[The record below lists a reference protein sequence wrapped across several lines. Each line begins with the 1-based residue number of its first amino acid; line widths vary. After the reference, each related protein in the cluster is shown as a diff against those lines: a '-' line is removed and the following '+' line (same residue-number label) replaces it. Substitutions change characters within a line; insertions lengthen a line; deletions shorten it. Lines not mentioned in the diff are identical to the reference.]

1 MRTIN
6 KQGSYVGGERIAA
19 LTVRRTLRN
28 LGVKEAIGPLGDWHH
43 RLSSPLSAESLAIR
57 LPGCVD
63 ASSRLALQSS
73 NDADAGPA
81 AITIDYADISAIEHP
96 SAIAYIA
103 SCQPDRRL
111 LYVSPQ
117 VGNLGFV
124 PEELLNR
131 PDLRLKQVHEED
143 FVRFEQALRRSCN
156 AAEKFS
162 CHYRI
167 YDSQGRIRW
176 FHDEASVVCDEAGA
190 PLFIRGVML
199 DVSDK
204 KRMEAE
210 LADHRYYLE
219 RNVEQRTRELMK
231 RIEMLE
237 SCNASLC
244 DRLSSARLEC
254 AALKQ
259 QLDGMQPDDAGEDSS
274 SGLQFGELPSL
285 SPCQG

>member
-28 LGVKEAIGPLGDWHH
+28 LGVKESSAPLGDWH
-43 RLSSPLSAESLAIR
+43 RQLSSSPLADSLAIC
-57 LPGCVD
+57 LPDCIDGP
-63 ASSRLALQSS
+63 SRLALQSS
-73 NDADAGPA
+73 NDADAGSA
-81 AITIDYADISAIEHP
+81 AIAIDYADIPVIEHP

-111 LYVSPQ
+111 IYVSPQ
-117 VGNLGFV
+117 IGNLGFV
-124 PEELLNR
+124 PKDLLGR

-143 FVRFEQALRRSCN
+143 IGQFEQALRRSCDT
-156 AAEKFS
+156 AEKFS
-162 CHYRI
+162 CHYRM
-167 YDSQGRIRW
+167 YDSQGRLRW

-244 DRLSSARLEC
+244 DRLSSAMLEC

-259 QLDGMQPDDAGEDSS
+259 QLDVVPLDDMGSDEIRPF
-274 SGLQFGELPSL
+274 GLQSGELHSPSH
-285 SPCQG
+285 

>member
-6 KQGSYVGGERIAA
+6 KQGSYVGGERVAA
-19 LTVRRTLRN
+19 LSVRRTLRN
-28 LGVKEAIGPLGDWHH
+28 LGVKESIGPLGDWHH

-57 LPGCVD
+57 LPDCIDVY
-63 ASSRLALQSS
+63 SRLALQSS
-73 NDADAGPA
+73 NDADAGSA
-81 AITIDYADISAIEHP
+81 EIAIDYAGIPAIEHP

-111 LYVSPQ
+111 IYVSPQ
-117 VGNLGFV
+117 IGNLGFAQ
-124 PEELLNR
+124 EDLLGR

-143 FVRFEQALRRSCN
+143 LGRFEQALQRSCN
-156 AAEKFS
+156 TAEKFS
-162 CHYRI
+162 CHYRM
-167 YDSQGRIRW
+167 YDSQGRLRW
-176 FHDEASVVCDEAGA
+176 FHDEASVVCDEAGT

-204 KRMEAE
+204 KHMEAE

-254 AALKQ
+254 AALKR
-259 QLDGMQPDDAGEDSS
+259 QLDEVQPDDAGADEDRP
-274 SGLQFGELPSL
+274 SGLQSGELHGL
-285 SPCQG
+285 SH